1 MVTVAGPTTWIVVMA
16 RCTACGKPG
25 PIVEKQP
32 EALVRVTFICN
43 GRRCA
48 FEQRQT
54 L

>member
-1 MVTVAGPTTWIVVMA
+1 MTSSGPVTWILVMA

-25 PIVEKQP
+25 PYVEKP
-32 EALVRVTFICN
+32 TEAQVRVTFICN
-43 GRRCA
+43 GRRCG